1 MRSLPKA
8 LSRWEAELAF
18 LPDPLA
24 LALGGM
30 LPKLAMLV
38 GPLARSTT
46 KTGEPDGYAQLSRR
60 GPFDRLLLTQWALLD
75 AMPEELIR
83 RAASNELL
91 FHELARKEPKTS
103 QQSIALFDM
112 GPMLLGAPRL
122 AELALL
128 IVLARRASDAGVPFL
143 WGILGDAR
151 VHAYQGESSLRALLD
166 ARTAKLPQLNTKA
179 ASRGAEA
186 DDVWLIGHETS
197 LPWSE
202 LAASSHVLLDEV
214 IDPDVAQAETLSV
227 VVRRA
232 HKSETRSLAL
242 KLPAPETCTAI
253 LRAPATQSVRIPHVQ
268 APRAPSS
275 INAPT
280 GGYKLIEGTELQFS
294 RDGGKL
300 LARTHDGHIA
310 VFTIPNSDA
319 DAAKRPYIARMHTNA
334 ELIACGTAGRRTVL
348 VLRMKGCLYV
358 RGLRGGPADHLD
370 KLFVDERA
378 AALEPHQL
386 RPCYVGV
393 SKPIERTPDVCFESS
408 PGELVWARGS
418 ADGMRHYFEMHGALP
433 MAAHPS
439 GMVIVEAHPSF
450 PVFARVRLQASIHEL
465 DKTMTSL
472 PGPGPIVVGGS
483 LRSEAM
489 IACATGSSAH
499 VLHAVTRETASIPI
513 EKSHTLVGV
522 TTFRGKLN
530 TPFAIVTAGTKE
542 LSVNSAQGECQR
554 IHFDDELVRIVCSPR
569 GPQAAVMM
577 MNGAIEVV
585 SLLDGRRLLR
595 IQSPPIQGALP

>member
-38 GPLARSTT
+38 GPLARSTQ

-122 AELALL
+122 AEMALL
-128 IVLARRASDAGVPFL
+128 IVLARRAADAGVPFQ
-143 WGILGDAR
+143 WGVLGDAQL
-151 VHAYQGESSLRALLD
+151 HEYQGESSLRALLN
-166 ARTAKLPQLNTKA
+166 ARTAKLPQHDAKA
-179 ASRGAEA
+179 SGPT

-197 LPWSE
+197 LPWGE

-214 IDPDVAQAETLSV
+214 IDQGVAQAETLSV

-232 HKSETRSLAL
+232 RKSETRSLVL

-253 LRAPATQSVRIPHVQ
+253 LRAPAAQSVRVPRAHTS
-268 APRAPSS
+268 RAPSS
-275 INAPT
+275 IDAPS
-280 GGYKLIEGTELQFS
+280 GGYKLIVGTELLFS

-300 LARTHDGHIA
+300 LTRTHDGHIA
-310 VFTIPNSDA
+310 VFTIPNTDA

-334 ELIACGTAGRRTVL
+334 ALIACGTAGRRTVL
-348 VLRMKGCLYV
+348 ILRMKGCLYV

-370 KLFVDERA
+370 KLFIDERA
-378 AALEPHQL
+378 TALRPHQL

-393 SKPIERTPDVCFESS
+393 STPIERTPDVCFESS
-408 PGELVWARGS
+408 PGELVWTTGF
-418 ADGMRHYFEMHGALP
+418 ADGMRHYFNMHAALP
-433 MAAHPS
+433 LAAHPS
-439 GMVIVEAHPSF
+439 GMVVVEAHPSF

-489 IACATGSSAH
+489 IACATGPSAH

-522 TTFRGKLN
+522 TTFRGTHH
-530 TPFAIVTAGTKE
+530 TPFAIVTAGTEE
-542 LSVNSAQGECQR
+542 LLVRSEQDECQR

-569 GPQAAVMM
+569 GPYAAVMM
-577 MNGAIEVV
+577 MNGTIEVV

-595 IQSPPIQGALP
+595 AHAPPIEGELP